1 MTQRTLRYGIIGFGR
16 FAERAI
22 APAIRIAKNS
32 TLVGIQKRSVEE
44 ARRLADQSGV
54 PLAFGTAAE
63 LVAHPDIDA
72 VFICSAN
79 VAHCPETI
87 TAAEAGK
94 HVIVEKPMAMNAKE
108 AHRMIDACGKNNV
121 RLMVGHM
128 VRLSPTVR
136 RVRQIIEAGR
146 IGDVKTIRAEFIYDA
161 RLSHRAWVI
170 DRAVAG
176 GGPTFDIGVHCLD
189 TIRYILDDEPVDV
202 SAALWPLPTATA
214 TEETASISLRFSRGV
229 IGSILCSYTTPVR
242 RTILEI
248 VGTAGILTVN
258 DFTGGNTIGRI
269 SMTKGR
275 HDKPVA
281 TTMEEVV
288 VPNLYVVEI
297 SLFTDWVFG
306 GPAVEIDGL
315 NGLKNQEVLDR
326 VLGVR

>member
-32 TLVGIQKRSVEE
+32 TLVGIQKRSADE

-79 VAHCPETI
+79 VTHCPETI

-94 HVIVEKPMAMNAKE
+94 HVIVEKPMAMNAGE

-146 IGDVKTIRAEFIYDA
+146 IGDVKTVRAEFIYDA
-161 RLSHRAWVI
+161 RLSHRAWLI

-242 RTILEI
+242 RTILEF

-326 VLGVR
+326 VLSVR